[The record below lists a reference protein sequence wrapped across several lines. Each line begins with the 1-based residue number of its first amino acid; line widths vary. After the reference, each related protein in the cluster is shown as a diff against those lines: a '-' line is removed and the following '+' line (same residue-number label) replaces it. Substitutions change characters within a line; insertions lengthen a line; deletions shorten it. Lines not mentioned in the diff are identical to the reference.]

1 MTMYIIWHHMAFNN
15 PLLPSHPNCV
25 ASQTMQAFLNKV
37 AGSNA
42 GKIAANDVKKL
53 VTMAPKMAPLGIAAA
68 LFGAWMIKPAVMG

>member
-1 MTMYIIWHHMAFNN
+1 
-15 PLLPSHPNCV
+15 
-25 ASQTMQAFLNKV
+25 MQAFLNKV